1 MDEATRKLFGR
12 KLRHFRNRANLSQVK
27 LARLIPISTASLSR
41 YESGHQAVDLTMAAR
56 LDQLLN
62 ADGALSILLAAG
74 DSANHADMSASDS
87 MASPGDDQLSE
98 FHLSDA
104 SDEIVALELSRRAE
118 ASDVGNETLSHLE
131 DVVDDIA
138 CQYPI
143 TPPSVLLE
151 QIRPYLSYAT
161 ILMDKRKKLSE
172 HRRLLVVGG
181 WLSLLSATVLIDLK
195 LDRAAFSYLRT
206 ASSVAREAGHDEIRA
221 WCYETEA
228 WRVLTNG
235 NHAHAL
241 RLTRAAQSLAPKG
254 SSVAIQSI
262 AQEGRALA
270 RMARITEMHS
280 AVDRVQRLVSPMTRP
295 DSPEHHYR
303 YDPDKS
309 VSYTATTLAWAGD
322 PAGEEY
328 AREVI
333 ARLSPSDDIETWP
346 RRVASA
352 NLDLALTLVASRRF
366 EEASEAAKNAILSGR
381 VVPSNRWRALEV
393 VRSFEQLRISE
404 AKELREA
411 YNDTSNHWRRKSPLS
426 NSSLS

>member
-12 KLRHFRNRANLSQVK
+12 TLRQLRNRANLSQSR
-27 LARLIPISTASLSR
+27 LARLVPVSTASLSR
-41 YESGHQAVDLTMAAR
+41 YESGQQAVDPAVAAR

-62 ADGALSILLAAG
+62 ADGALRALAAG
-74 DSANHADMSASDS
+74 ST
-87 MASPGDDQLSE
+87 ASPIENGSSGTPPLQGDWFSE
-98 FHLSDA
+98 PA
-104 SDEIVALELSRRAE
+104 AMDEIAALELARRAE
-118 ASDVGNETLSHLE
+118 ASDVGNETLTRLE
-131 DVVDDIA
+131 STVDYIA
-138 CQYPI
+138 CRYPV
-143 TPPSVLLE
+143 TPPEVLRDEL
-151 QIRPYLSYAT
+151 RPYLSYVAM
-161 ILMDKRKKLSE
+161 LMDKRKKLSE

-181 WLSLLSATVLIDLK
+181 WFSLLAATVHIDLNQ
-195 LDRAAFSYLRT
+195 DEAAYGHLRT
-206 ASSVAREAGHDEIRA
+206 AASLAQHAGHDEIRA

-235 NHAHAL
+235 DYAHAL
-241 RLTRAAQSLAPKG
+241 ELTRAAQVLAPKG
-254 SSVAIQSI
+254 GSAAIQSI

-270 RMARITEMHS
+270 RMGRLHEMHG
-280 AVDRVQRLVSPMTRP
+280 AIDRVQKLVAPMRRP

-309 VSYTATTLAWAGD
+309 ISYTATTLAWARD

-333 ARLSPSDDIETWP
+333 ARLKPAEDVEKWP

-366 EEASEAAKNAILSGR
+366 EEASEAAKNALLSGR

-393 VRSFEQLRISE
+393 VRSLEGHKVGE

-411 YNDTSNHWRRKSPLS
+411 YDDTSNHWE
-426 NSSLS
+426 